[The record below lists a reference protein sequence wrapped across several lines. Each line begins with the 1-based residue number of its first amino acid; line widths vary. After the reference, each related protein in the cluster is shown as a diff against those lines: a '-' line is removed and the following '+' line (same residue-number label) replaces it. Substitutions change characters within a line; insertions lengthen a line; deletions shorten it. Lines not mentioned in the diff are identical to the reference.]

1 MIDVMSMC
9 QFLLMTSELLSVVTR
24 AGTTMRCKWLR
35 YLITRYEPGDG
46 PQNQMVSFMRS
57 LFEEHVLNYPM
68 LKSTAVSD
76 AGITKQTLY
85 EVPRDQFTRSTYDR
99 AIEAL
104 DNVNGEIETLIR
116 TTWGE
121 YDPPNLERRLVMSRK
136 NLLTSLTRPDVCL
149 DPLPPAA
156 APSGSAGMLAET
168 LLHLGS
174 PRAGA
179 LGEIARS
186 VDQAW
191 ENAVI
196 DIAPDL
202 IDASFIQDRLETTA
216 DELASLTDSIR
227 ERGQL
232 IPILVRPHLEHTGR
246 YQIAYGRR
254 RLAAARTLGRPVRA
268 TVKQLSDDELV
279 VAQGQ
284 ENIERKDLSY
294 LERALFAAK
303 LEERGFPRQTIMS
316 AVSTDKASLSKLISV
331 ATRIPRDILE
341 AIGPA
346 PKIGRDPWNQL
357 LSALCDNKHA
367 LAMVRTIVTS
377 AESSRKTSALRDRA
391 PRCRLKAS
399 KGDHQKLSDCRR
411 RISAD
416 PGSIRRRSDH
426 SHHRQ
431 QVAQ

>member
-1 MIDVMSMC
+1 
-9 QFLLMTSELLSVVTR
+9 
-24 AGTTMRCKWLR
+24 
-35 YLITRYEPGDG
+35 
-46 PQNQMVSFMRS
+46 
-57 LFEEHVLNYPM
+57 
-68 LKSTAVSD
+68 
-76 AGITKQTLY
+76 
-85 EVPRDQFTRSTYDR
+85 
-99 AIEAL
+99 
-104 DNVNGEIETLIR
+104 
-116 TTWGE
+116 
-121 YDPPNLERRLVMSRK
+121 MSRK
-136 NLLTSLTRPDVCL
+136 NLLTSLTRPDVRL
-149 DPLPPAA
+149 DPLPPTA
-156 APSGSAGMLAET
+156 APPGSAGMLAET

-191 ENAVI
+191 ENAVL

-232 IPILVRPHLEHTGR
+232 IPILVRPHPEHTGR

-254 RLAAARTLGRPVRA
+254 RLAAARTLGRPVKA

-346 PKIGRDPWNQL
+346 PKVGRDPWNHL
-357 LSALCDNKHA
+357 VSALCDNKHA
-367 LAMVRTIVTS
+367 LPTVRTIVTS
-377 AESSRKTSALRDRA
+377 AESSRKTSDERFEIALRAAVSKRRKETTRSFLTAADGSRLIRIRSGEDRITLVIDNKCHNEFA
-391 PRCRLKAS
+391 EYL
-399 KGDHQKLSDCRR
+399 
-411 RISAD
+411 
-416 PGSIRRRSDH
+416 
-426 SHHRQ
+426 
-431 QVAQ
+431 VAELPEIYARFKVRAVA

>member
-1 MIDVMSMC
+1 M
-9 QFLLMTSELLSVVTR
+9 
-24 AGTTMRCKWLR
+24 
-35 YLITRYEPGDG
+35 
-46 PQNQMVSFMRS
+46 
-57 LFEEHVLNYPM
+57 
-68 LKSTAVSD
+68 
-76 AGITKQTLY
+76 
-85 EVPRDQFTRSTYDR
+85 
-99 AIEAL
+99 
-104 DNVNGEIETLIR
+104 
-116 TTWGE
+116 
-121 YDPPNLERRLVMSRK
+121 
-136 NLLTSLTRPDVCL
+136 
-149 DPLPPAA
+149 
-156 APSGSAGMLAET
+156 
-168 LLHLGS
+168 GS

-191 ENAVI
+191 ENAVL

-232 IPILVRPHLEHTGR
+232 IPILVRPHPEHTGR

-294 LERALFAAK
+294 IERALFAAK
-303 LEERGFPRQTIMS
+303 LEDRGFPRQTIMS

-346 PKIGRDPWNQL
+346 PKIGRDPGINSCL
-357 LSALCDNKHA
+357 LSVTTSTRSRLCGQWSP
-367 LAMVRTIVTS
+367 VRSLRERRQMS
-377 AESSRKTSALRDRA
+377 ASRSRSAL
-391 PRCRLKAS
+391 PS
-399 KGDHQKLSDCRR
+399 QSVERR
-411 RISAD
+411 PPEAF
-416 PGSIRRRSDH
+416 
-426 SHHRQ
+426 
-431 QVAQ
+431 